1 MSARTKNTGMRLP
14 QRKGTDD
21 DLSLVLFPSPD
32 RRKKAREQF
41 EAGRLQLKRNNFR
54 EAEKLFGQAIYFD
67 SSVSR
72 YHFYQGVAMMKR
84 HVYKDAEW
92 AFTRA
97 QALDPE
103 NADYAVELG
112 FVCLKLGL
120 HEKARVS
127 FKTALSIAPGHA
139 RAKEGMR
146 GLSRQDHKTL
156 R

>member
-1 MSARTKNTGMRLP
+1 
-14 QRKGTDD
+14 
-21 DLSLVLFPSPD
+21 
-32 RRKKAREQF
+32 
-41 EAGRLQLKRNNFR
+41 
-54 EAEKLFGQAIYFD
+54 
-67 SSVSR
+67 
-72 YHFYQGVAMMKR
+72 MMKR

-120 HEKARVS
+120 PEKARLL
-127 FKTALSIAPGHA
+127 FKIALSIAPGHA
-139 RAKEGMR
+139 RAKEGMTR
-146 GLSRQDHKTL
+146 LSRQDHETL